1 MFYCKAYNKYN
12 VCSKTHGLS
21 SKKIC
26 LLDPKN
32 LFASLTYWGLYL
44 KKGVRGC
51 IRMTGLQRDVK
62 WSKPS
67 KPLAQPPTPAL
78 SGGITVSTNYTDSTL
93 LVFSIPT
100 MSSKETCILH
110 QVLASPLQRTAIYNA
125 PTLDGWEEPSCDRGL
140 LEDFRAGDI
149 FNPAASLKST
159 SYLLRKT

>member
-1 MFYCKAYNKYN
+1 MPIFRVKSVKIYTGQFFLHRHVCGVCDKYQ
-12 VCSKTHGLS
+12 
-21 SKKIC
+21 I
-26 LLDPKN
+26 
-32 LFASLTYWGLYL
+32 W
-44 KKGVRGC
+44 GC

-93 LVFSIPT
+93 LVFSIPM
-100 MSSKETCILH
+100 MSCQETCIPH
-110 QVLASPLQRTAIYNA
+110 QVLASLLQRTAIYDA

-159 SYLLRKT
+159 SYLPRTNIIL